1 MGCSIIPCAV
11 SESHK
16 YPPPQLC
23 LLKLEVIY
31 FLMTLEKVTNTSA
44 LAKEVTRMILAA
56 ITAKKKKK
64 EIKTRDTLLLNL
76 ISGSVNS
83 YRQRTDGVLFINQV

>member
-16 YPPPQLC
+16 YPPQLC